1 MSAALRNFTAGRGAS
16 SFSSA
21 DNSRVRTWICSIRC
35 VRLMYPPFARD
46 AAGDRREHLAGDA
59 SSADFDANL
68 ARRIVGFD
76 DEALLPALD
85 RLAAQG
91 AALRD
96 RDRERGVLRLN
107 RRHSV

>member
-1 MSAALRNFTAGRGAS
+1 
-16 SFSSA
+16 
-21 DNSRVRTWICSIRC
+21 
-35 VRLMYPPFARD
+35 MYPPFARD